1 MIMMREIVVGSFI
14 IGAFIFG
21 AILIL
26 IYLLRCLL
34 YETTGVERKPRGEK
48 TLDKEESFA
57 SLDTSLSG
65 NEHPLKD
72 PELGEISGEGST
84 LAPKPP
90 AAEPP
95 EKKADDKRPYGP
107 PKPEYNAVDDF
118 ILGNDSDSD

>member
-72 PELGEISGEGST
+72 PERESITVVLLS
-84 LAPKPP
+84 
-90 AAEPP
+90 
-95 EKKADDKRPYGP
+95 
-107 PKPEYNAVDDF
+107 NASMH
-118 ILGNDSDSD
+118 LWQE